1 MSAGTARNL
10 PFYPKRQLTS
20 LTLTD
25 SSRGMLFF
33 ARDKAARRPMGV
45 PVAVHQCD
53 ARRLAASPGMGL
65 GDAAGEQAT
74 AAGGSA
80 AAGPGVDTKREAAPA
95 APQPAELA
103 SARAAGAGG
112 RAAPA
117 AGAGPQAAAP
127 SAGTH
132 PSAGLAER
140 PAALE
145 VAAVPREGEHAGA
158 LVPALRV
165 FEPGTF
171 STVVDTFG
179 LCSHNDPVGTLRV
192 SPRPKTLDRTM
203 PSVPL

>member
-33 ARDKAARRPMGV
+33 ARDKAAQRPMGV

-53 ARRLAASPGMGL
+53 ARHLAASPSIGL
-65 GDAAGEQAT
+65 GDAAGPGAQ
-74 AAGGSA
+74 A
-80 AAGPGVDTKREAAPA
+80 AAARGGAVAGSDMDSRREPAAA
-95 APQPAELA
+95 APQPAEPA
-103 SARAAGAGG
+103 SARGAGAGG

-117 AGAGPQAAAP
+117 AAAAPQAAAT
-127 SAGTH
+127 SAGMD
-132 PSAGLAER
+132 PRAGLAER
-140 PAALE
+140 PAAVE
-145 VAAVPREGEHAGA
+145 VAAVPREGEHVCA

-171 STVVDTFG
+171 TTVVDTFG
-179 LCSHNDPVGTLRV
+179 LCSHSDPVGTLRV
-192 SPRPKTLDRTM
+192 GPRP
-203 PSVPL
+203 